1 MEDMFSRGLTE
12 EVGTK
17 LTDWK
22 NEPKF
27 EDLKGDWDNAYGDFQ
42 VVRAKIERYRIWL
55 NGGPKI
61 DPKKPGRSKVRP
73 RLIKKQKEWQYP
85 RLEDPFLSSKELFKI
100 DPRTAED
107 SQSAIDNSLILNYQL
122 EVQVDKPRFI
132 GDIAR
137 TDANDGTVIVK
148 VGWESE
154 YKTVTEEVQETV
166 YATPEQSMQ
175 LLKKKIDD
183 GSISKEQAKAIMQTG
198 ELIPIGSKI
207 VKKEKEVLTKN
218 QPKYE
223 VRNTKNVMIDPTCD
237 GDIKKAMFIIDE
249 YETNLA
255 ELKKN
260 EYKKV
265 VTITKTVDANGNE
278 IEVENVSEKGIY
290 RNLNQIVTNNEDFD
304 QIDYK
309 SQMVTTQLT
318 GSSRKRLKAYDYWGY
333 WDINGDGK
341 LVSIIGTWIGSVLI
355 RLEKNPLPF
364 KKPPFA
370 VAQFM
375 PNEGSPYGDSDIELM
390 SEDQDIIGKLT
401 RASLDI
407 IGSKA
412 VDQKFIHSSVIKN
425 PVAKADYDN
434 GRDVIYSGN
443 VSPRDAIYT
452 NNVEAPSPII
462 FDMISYYQKEAQEMS
477 GVVPMGGGGGS
488 PLGNSATAARGAM
501 DAVSKRELSILRR
514 INAMLKEVALMTIEM
529 NKVYLEDEFILRI
542 TNGKEVTIRRDAL
555 NSQMDLIV
563 EISTAEADN
572 ERAQEL
578 AFMLQTLGNNADPQ
592 LRGILLTEIAR
603 LRKMPELVQ
612 KIEDRMNQ
620 QAQPDPQQQQLQQ
633 MQIDNAKLQ
642 NHILMKQMEDMDS
655 KIYERLSRT
664 DENKVGDEA
673 MKKAKALKE
682 VAQAKQIESA
692 TDKLDLDTV
701 EKATGVDV
709 QKKNAEDATRH
720 MNNMELEQMKN
731 KMTEMIYENDSLKSM
746 LEAAKT
752 RYKGQIQ

>member
-1 MEDMFSRGLTE
+1 
-12 EVGTK
+12 
-17 LTDWK
+17 
-22 NEPKF
+22 
-27 EDLKGDWDNAYGDFQ
+27 
-42 VVRAKIERYRIWL
+42 
-55 NGGPKI
+55 
-61 DPKKPGRSKVRP
+61 
-73 RLIKKQKEWQYP
+73 
-85 RLEDPFLSSKELFKI
+85 
-100 DPRTAED
+100 
-107 SQSAIDNSLILNYQL
+107 
-122 EVQVDKPRFI
+122 
-132 GDIAR
+132 
-137 TDANDGTVIVK
+137 
-148 VGWESE
+148 
-154 YKTVTEEVQETV
+154 
-166 YATPEQSMQ
+166 
-175 LLKKKIDD
+175 
-183 GSISKEQAKAIMQTG
+183 
-198 ELIPIGSKI
+198 
-207 VKKEKEVLTKN
+207 
-218 QPKYE
+218 
-223 VRNTKNVMIDPTCD
+223 
-237 GDIKKAMFIIDE
+237 
-249 YETNLA
+249 
-255 ELKKN
+255 
-260 EYKKV
+260 
-265 VTITKTVDANGNE
+265 
-278 IEVENVSEKGIY
+278 
-290 RNLNQIVTNNEDFD
+290 
-304 QIDYK
+304 
-309 SQMVTTQLT
+309 
-318 GSSRKRLKAYDYWGY
+318 
-333 WDINGDGK
+333 
-341 LVSIIGTWIGSVLI
+341 
-355 RLEKNPLPF
+355 
-364 KKPPFA
+364 
-370 VAQFM
+370 
-375 PNEGSPYGDSDIELM
+375 
-390 SEDQDIIGKLT
+390 
-401 RASLDI
+401 
-407 IGSKA
+407 
-412 VDQKFIHSSVIKN
+412 
-425 PVAKADYDN
+425 
-434 GRDVIYSGN
+434 
-443 VSPRDAIYT
+443 
-452 NNVEAPSPII
+452 
-462 FDMISYYQKEAQEMS
+462 MS

-592 LRGILLTEIAR
+592 LRGIILTEIAR

-620 QAQPDPQQQQLQQ
+620 QAQPDPAQQQLQQ
-633 MQIDNAKLQ
+633 IQLDNAKLQ

-731 KMTEMIYENDSLKSM
+731 KMTEMIHENDSLKSM